1 MLLSMTGFGEARVE
15 QDGLA
20 VTAEVRAI
28 NSRYFKLSLRTGD
41 GYNCLEAEI
50 ESLVRQRVKRGTLQ
64 VELRVHRQHT
74 ADEYRLNAVALASYR
89 EQLEHLHKQWH
100 VNEPVHVES
109 LLELP
114 GVVEEQEETP
124 AAVEQRWPVI
134 KAALEAALTN
144 LERMRTEE
152 GRNMAADLS
161 ANCAVIGAEL
171 ALVESRAPQVVS
183 AHRARL
189 TERMQKLLAEHR
201 VGLEPGDLLR
211 EVALFAERS
220 DVSEEIVR
228 LKSHLE
234 QFADIMDLPESSGRK
249 LEFLTQELFREANTI
264 GSKANDVEIARRVIE
279 MKTAIE
285 KIREMIQNVE

>member
-1 MLLSMTGFGEARVE
+1 MLLSMTGFGEARVD
-15 QDGLA
+15 QDGL
-20 VTAEVRAI
+20 VVSAEVRAI
-28 NSRYFKLSLRTGD
+28 NNRYFKLSLRTGD
-41 GYNCLEAEI
+41 GYNSLEGEI
-50 ESLVRQRVKRGTLQ
+50 ETLVRQRVKRGTLQ
-64 VELRVHRQHT
+64 VELRVHRQRA
-74 ADEYRLNAVALASYR
+74 ADEYRLNGTALAAYR
-89 EQLEHLHKQWH
+89 EQLEHLHKLWH
-100 VNEPVHVES
+100 VNEPVRVEA

-114 GVVEEQEETP
+114 GVVEEQEEAP
-124 AAVEQRWPVI
+124 SVVEQRWPAI
-134 KAALEAALTN
+134 RAALEGALTN

-152 GRNMAADLS
+152 GRNMAADLAS
-161 ANCAVIGAEL
+161 NCAIIGAEL
-171 ALVESRAPQVVS
+171 AQVEVRAPQVVA

-201 VGLEPGDLLR
+201 VGLEPTDLLR

-220 DVSEEIVR
+220 DISEEIVR

-234 QFADIMDLPESSGRK
+234 QFASIMDLPESSGRK